1 MNRIFIAVAT
11 LGSLFVGDA
20 LVAGA
25 APATPSVPVQSCVAP
40 GSGPAQVAAAAAW
53 PEACC
58 SGRILCAQ
66 FLSTITL
73 VHPGGSKHT

>member
-1 MNRIFIAVAT
+1 MTRILIAVAT
-11 LGSLFVGDA
+11 LGSLFVGGA

-25 APATPSVPVQSCVAP
+25 TPAAPSAPVHSCTV
-40 GSGPAQVAAAAAW
+40 GMHGPAQVGATAAR

-73 VHPGGSKHT
+73 VHPGGSKRT